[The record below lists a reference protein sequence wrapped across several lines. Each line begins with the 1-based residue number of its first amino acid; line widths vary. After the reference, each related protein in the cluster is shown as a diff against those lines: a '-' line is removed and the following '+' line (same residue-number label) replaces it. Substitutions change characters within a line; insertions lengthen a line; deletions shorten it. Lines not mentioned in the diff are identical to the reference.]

1 MQASACTKPA
11 GLTQCPHPSLRIL
24 TLRNAT
30 ITLDL
35 CDLDTQHGKLSWV
48 QDFNKG
54 ALHPIHEHKERSML
68 SYSARRLYNEQIE
81 DVLEDAVVSWKRVY
95 EGVKL
100 AEILGIGQDQLPA
113 GQPRF

>member
-1 MQASACTKPA
+1 
-11 GLTQCPHPSLRIL
+11 
-24 TLRNAT
+24 
-30 ITLDL
+30 
-35 CDLDTQHGKLSWV
+35 
-48 QDFNKG
+48 
-54 ALHPIHEHKERSML
+54 ML